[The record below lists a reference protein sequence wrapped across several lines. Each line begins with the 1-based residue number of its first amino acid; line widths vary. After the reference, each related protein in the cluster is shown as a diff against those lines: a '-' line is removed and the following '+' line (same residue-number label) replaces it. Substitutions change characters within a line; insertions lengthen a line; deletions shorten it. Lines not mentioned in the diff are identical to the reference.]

1 MDSKWFALGIPAASG
16 AVLLFAIAVS
26 SSATTAPQTTE
37 ASLAS
42 DESGYCPE
50 ASVAAPVEAELC
62 SATVTPPAESEVEA
76 CPVTGARGKSTLH
89 FEEVM
94 GRVHRGL
101 GVCPHAEAS
110 ETASACPHLRENGE
124 APAEASTRRP
134 QGTWL

>member
-16 AVLLFAIAVS
+16 AVLLFAIAAS
-26 SSATTAPQTTE
+26 SSATASQQTTA

-50 ASVAAPVEAELC
+50 TSVAAPAETELC
-62 SATVTPPAESEVEA
+62 AATVTPPEESEVEA
-76 CPVTGARGKSTLH
+76 CPVTGARGKSTIH

-101 GVCPHAEAS
+101 GVCPHANESKAAS
-110 ETASACPHLRENGE
+110 ECPYLREHGE
-124 APAEASTRRP
+124 APTQAKARRP